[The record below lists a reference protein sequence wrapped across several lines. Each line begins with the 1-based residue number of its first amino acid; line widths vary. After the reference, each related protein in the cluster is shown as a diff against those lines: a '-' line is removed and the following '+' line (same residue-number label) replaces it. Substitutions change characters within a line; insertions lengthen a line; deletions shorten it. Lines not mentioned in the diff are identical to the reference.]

1 LIRRLIPI
9 AIVGLALA
17 AVLPAPALA
26 QDAQPCPTSI
36 RPIVG
41 GGGDAT
47 SGGYDDG
54 VRGTESA
61 YTAGELIVMLQPS
74 ASLADLRCLAR
85 ELGATI
91 IGGGVGKNGV
101 AGVDD
106 AVLLQLGPRKSV
118 TRTRDLLLQKRY
130 ADLIAGAQAN
140 AVGGN
145 KALTTVNDPLFNVQ
159 WGLWNGG
166 IFPNNGQTIALPP
179 PTTAI
184 TGRKMSMRTRS
195 AWQLLSRL
203 PYLSR
208 VRLSIIDDSLVQ
220 HPDLEANV
228 DGNGSALFR
237 FGPTATVTKVTPRA
251 GQSLAITRDGVTS
264 CVLPDTASVGTVKDA
279 LEKRY
284 PVFCNVPTSTTRI
297 VSVTATSGTFTLT
310 DGTGTT
316 PAIAFDT
323 TEADLKLQ
331 LELWTG
337 LAPGDVDVRLERAA
351 APRTYRVIVAKP
363 QFELFA
369 DGSSL
374 QGAGAVATVASDAVQ
389 TYNSADN
396 GWVVRFTTPPQV
408 PITVVPAGAG
418 LVNATRDIERV
429 ENRWPG
435 QASAGATHGQN
446 IAGMIGATGNNGVGI
461 TGVLG
466 PRSNVLMSGLVTGG
480 KTILTAAAVQY
491 ASEELNA
498 KVVNMS
504 LGWGGQVN
512 SSSGNPRAEDPMDED
527 IVNRAVGEPGAVNTL
542 FVVAAS
548 NEATNVNDSGPRNA
562 NPRMIGPGRAQ
573 ETDLNPCRP
582 KGMGIIQR
590 PQVDADYPQRKGGS
604 LSKLQ
609 MPDGTYDRGNLLCVG
624 ALAPDGNVANFSMW
638 GRNIID
644 VGAPGESIIGTNA
657 TGGYDVG
664 AGTSYAAP
672 YVAAVAAMVY
682 EVYPQSKPWLVK
694 CAILSSATS
703 QPLARQDGAKMPFQ
717 GYPAGTGI
725 GQSDAT
731 QVFTVHGMVNA
742 AEAISAAGALT
753 TKVAAAEA
761 GSAWPTCVQKRRKTF
776 FQAITGRPGAWRDVP
791 IAP

>member
-1 LIRRLIPI
+1 MIRRLIPVV
-9 AIVGLALA
+9 VGLALA

-26 QDAQPCPTSI
+26 QGAQPCPASI
-36 RPIVG
+36 HPIAG
-41 GGGDAT
+41 GSGDAT
-47 SGGYDDG
+47 SEGYDDG
-54 VRGTESA
+54 ARGEASA

-74 ASLADLRCLAR
+74 ASLAELRCVAR

-118 TRTRDLLLQKRY
+118 TRTRDLLLQPRY

-140 AVGGN
+140 AISGI
-145 KALTTVNDPLFNVQ
+145 KALPTVNDPLFNIQ

-166 IFPNNGQTIALPP
+166 IYPNNGQGIALPP

-195 AWQLLSRL
+195 AWQLLGRL

-208 VRLSIIDDSLVQ
+208 VRLSIIDDSLLR
-220 HPDLEANV
+220 HPDLDANV
-228 DGNGSALFR
+228 DGAGSAIFD
-237 FGPTATVTKVTPRA
+237 FGQTATVTKVTPKP
-251 GQSLAITRDGVTS
+251 GQSLAITRDGVAS
-264 CVLPDTASVGTVKDA
+264 CVLPDGATAGTVKDA

-284 PVFCNVPTSTTRI
+284 AVFCDIPQSTTRI
-297 VSVTATSGTFTLT
+297 VSVTAAGGTFTLT
-310 DGTGTT
+310 DGTATT
-316 PAIAFDT
+316 STIAFDASA
-323 TEADLKLQ
+323 ADVKLQ

-337 LAPGDVDVRLERAA
+337 LAPGEVDVSLEQAA
-351 APRTYRVIVAKP
+351 APRRYRIIIAKP
-363 QFELFA
+363 AFELFA
-369 DGSSL
+369 DGSKL
-374 QGAGAVATVASDAVQ
+374 TGAGATATVVADTVQ
-389 TYNSADN
+389 TYNSLDN
-396 GWVVRFTTPPQV
+396 GWVIRFATPPQN
-408 PITVVPAGAG
+408 PITIVPAAAG
-418 LVNATRDIERV
+418 DVTANEDIERV

-435 QASAGATHGQN
+435 QAYPGATHGQN

-480 KTILTAAAVQY
+480 NEILTAEAVRY
-491 ASEELNA
+491 ASEDLHA

-512 SSSGNPRAEDPMDED
+512 SSSGDPRSEDQMAEH
-527 IVNRAVGEPGAVNTL
+527 IVNRAVGEPGAINTL

-548 NEATNVNDSGPRNA
+548 NEATNVNDSGPRNRD
-562 NPRMIGPGRAQ
+562 PRMLGNGQPQA
-573 ETDLNPCRP
+573 TDLNPCRP
-582 KGMGIIQR
+582 KGMGITAR
-590 PQVDADYPQRKGGS
+590 PQTEADYPQRKGGS

-624 ALAPDGNVANFSMW
+624 ALAPDGNVADFSMW

-644 VGAPGESIIGTNA
+644 VGAPGKNIIGTNA

-703 QPLARQDGAKMPFQ
+703 QPLARQDGKQLPFR
-717 GYPAGTGI
+717 GYDTGTRVN
-725 GQSDAT
+725 QFDAT

-761 GSAWPTCVQKRRKTF
+761 GGAWPTCVQKRRKTF
-776 FQAITGRPGAWRDVP
+776 FQAITGSPGAWRDTP